1 MQIWVC
7 RQGVNNKIM
16 GEFSFWESV
25 SALQVKRHQEVEPG
39 QLRPSRL
46 QVCSLDLQTT
56 RPKNQ
61 SSREISAPIGKS
73 ERDKS
78 AAASGANL
86 ELKQL
91 HLERINNSV
100 GGKRESAASRFW
112 RSNLKV
118 VFQPCSVEGAC
129 KPQPKEEM
137 FEEM

>member
-1 MQIWVC
+1 
-7 RQGVNNKIM
+7 M

-25 SALQVKRHQEVEPG
+25 SALQVQRHQEVEPG
-39 QLRPSRL
+39 QLRSSRL
-46 QVCSLDLQTT
+46 KVCSLDRQTT
-56 RPKNQ
+56 WPKNHC
-61 SSREISAPIGKS
+61 SLEISAPIGKS

-100 GGKRESAASRFW
+100 GGRRESAASRFW

-129 KPQPKEEM
+129 EPQSKEQMLEEM
-137 FEEM
+137 